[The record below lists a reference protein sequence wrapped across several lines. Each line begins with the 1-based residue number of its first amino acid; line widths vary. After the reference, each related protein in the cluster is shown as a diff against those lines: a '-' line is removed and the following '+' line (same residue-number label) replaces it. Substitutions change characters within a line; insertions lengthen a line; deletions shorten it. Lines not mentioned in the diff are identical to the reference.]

1 MSYLHFIHTSLS
13 HYRGRSW
20 FSCTQP
26 KIRHERDRPKC
37 FFLEVYWEQTGSDT
51 TASILTWVL
60 TAMFALTA
68 RLGNGIV
75 MLVIWKARELHSV
88 TFTLP
93 VCLAASDR
101 TSVLDYFSR
110 PSSLVPLLVEKVC
123 CFLVSLFPYVLVD
136 CIDRL
141 PEYSLA
147 LKPNK
152 RAKPSND

>member
-1 MSYLHFIHTSLS
+1 MNYLHFIHTSLS
-13 HYRGRSW
+13 HCRSRSW

-26 KIRHERDRPKC
+26 KIRHEHDRPKC

-51 TASILTWVL
+51 TASNLTWVL

-75 MLVIWKARELHSV
+75 MLVIWKARELHSL

-93 VCLAASDR
+93 VCLAASDL
-101 TSVLDYFSR
+101 TCLIISAVLLRS
-110 PSSLVPLLVEKVC
+110 VPLLVEKVC
-123 CFLVSLFPYVLVD
+123 CFLVD

-141 PEYSLA
+141 PDYSLA